1 MFISDTAAS
10 TFCAGCCGKVIIVII
25 IELII
30 IITIIISSSSIIIII
45 IIILWEGEGQDGPN
59 ATPNSG
65 ALALHYAAA
74 RLKKTVL
81 LLCSRNIFE
90 SKTFFC
96 FHYAD
101 AR

>member
-1 MFISDTAAS
+1 MFISGTAAS

-25 IELII
+25 IIIIIIILII
-30 IITIIISSSSIIIII
+30 IINIIIIII

-74 RLKKTVL
+74 R
-81 LLCSRNIFE
+81 
-90 SKTFFC
+90 
-96 FHYAD
+96 
-101 AR
+101 

>member
-25 IELII
+25 IIIIIILII
-30 IITIIISSSSIIIII
+30 IINIITNIIIIIII

-74 RLKKTVL
+74 R
-81 LLCSRNIFE
+81 
-90 SKTFFC
+90 
-96 FHYAD
+96 
-101 AR
+101 

>member
-1 MFISDTAAS
+1 MFISGTAAS

-25 IELII
+25 IIIIIILII
-30 IITIIISSSSIIIII
+30 IINIIIIII

-74 RLKKTVL
+74 R
-81 LLCSRNIFE
+81 
-90 SKTFFC
+90 
-96 FHYAD
+96 
-101 AR
+101 